1 MKKTI
6 KILNV
11 TINLVISLALATFAV
26 IGSVTGNFALAATAF
41 GALNFLLIASI
52 ATQLSE
58 VKKMVSLM
66 FLTTKATEAADLLS
80 NLFNNLFTHSEEE
93 EEDEDEEEETEQE
106 PKQKK
111 CRGKCE
117 SKEPKKAK
125 KKSTAK
131 TE

>member
-11 TINLVISLALATFAV
+11 TINLVLFLALITFAI

-41 GALNFLLIASI
+41 GALNLLLITSI
-52 ATQLSE
+52 AAQLSE

-80 NLFNNLFTHSEEE
+80 NLFNNLFTHSEE
-93 EEDEDEEEETEQE
+93 DEDEEEETEQE

-111 CRGKCE
+111 CRCKCE

>member
-1 MKKTI
+1 MKKII

-11 TINLVISLALATFAV
+11 TINLVIFLALVTCAI

-41 GALNFLLIASI
+41 GALNLLLIASI
-52 ATQLSE
+52 AAQLSE

-66 FLTTKATEAADLLS
+66 FLTTKATEAADDLLS
-80 NLFNNLFTHSEEE
+80 NLFNNLFTHS

-111 CRGKCE
+111 CRCKCE

>member
-11 TINLVISLALATFAV
+11 TINLVIFLALATSAV

-41 GALNFLLIASI
+41 GALNLLLITSI
-52 ATQLSE
+52 AAQLSE

-80 NLFNNLFTHSEEE
+80 NLFNNLFTHSEE
-93 EEDEDEEEETEQE
+93 DEDEEEETEQE

-111 CRGKCE
+111 CRCKCE

>member
-6 KILNV
+6 KILKV
-11 TINLVISLALATFAV
+11 TINLVIFLALVTFAI

-41 GALNFLLIASI
+41 GALNLLLITSI
-52 ATQLSE
+52 AAQLSK

-80 NLFNNLFTHSEEE
+80 NLFNNLFTHSEE
-93 EEDEDEEEETEQE
+93 DEDEEEETEQE

-111 CRGKCE
+111 CRCKCE

>member
-6 KILNV
+6 KILSV
-11 TINLVISLALATFAV
+11 TINLVIFLALVTFAV
-26 IGSVTGNFALAATAF
+26 IGSVTGNFALAAAAF

-66 FLTTKATEAADLLS
+66 FLTTKVTEAADLLS
-80 NLFNNLFTHSEEE
+80 NLFNNLFTHSEE
-93 EEDEDEEEETEQE
+93 DEDEEEETEQE

-111 CRGKCE
+111 CRCKCE

>member
-11 TINLVISLALATFAV
+11 TINLVIFLALATFAV

-41 GALNFLLIASI
+41 GAWNLLLITSI
-52 ATQLSE
+52 AAQLSE

-66 FLTTKATEAADLLS
+66 FLTTKATETADLLS
-80 NLFNNLFTHSEEE
+80 NLFNNLFTHS

-111 CRGKCE
+111 CRCKCE

>member
-11 TINLVISLALATFAV
+11 TINLVIFLALVTFAI

-41 GALNFLLIASI
+41 GALNLLLITSI
-52 ATQLSE
+52 AAQLSE

-66 FLTTKATEAADLLS
+66 FLTTKATEAADSLS
-80 NLFNNLFTHSEEE
+80 NLFNNLFTRS

-111 CRGKCE
+111 CRCKCE

>member
-11 TINLVISLALATFAV
+11 TINLVIFLALVTFAI

-41 GALNFLLIASI
+41 GALNLLLITSI
-52 ATQLSE
+52 AAQLSE
-58 VKKMVSLM
+58 VKKMVSFML
-66 FLTTKATEAADLLS
+66 LTTKATEAADLLS
-80 NLFNNLFTHSEEE
+80 NLFNNLFTHSEE
-93 EEDEDEEEETEQE
+93 DEDEEEETEQE

-111 CRGKCE
+111 CRCKCE

>member
-11 TINLVISLALATFAV
+11 TINLVIFLALATFAV

-41 GALNFLLIASI
+41 GALNLLLITSI
-52 ATQLSE
+52 AAQLSE

-80 NLFNNLFTHSEEE
+80 NLFNNLFTHSEE
-93 EEDEDEEEETEQE
+93 DEDEEEETEQE

-111 CRGKCE
+111 CRCKCE

>member
-11 TINLVISLALATFAV
+11 TINLVIFLALVTFAI

-41 GALNFLLIASI
+41 GALNLLLITSI
-52 ATQLSE
+52 AAQLSE

-66 FLTTKATEAADLLS
+66 FLTTKATEATDLLS
-80 NLFNNLFTHSEEE
+80 NLFNNLFTHS

-111 CRGKCE
+111 CRCKCE

>member
-11 TINLVISLALATFAV
+11 TINLVIFLALITSAI
-26 IGSVTGNFALAATAF
+26 IGSATGNFALAATAF
-41 GALNFLLIASI
+41 GALNLLLITSI
-52 ATQLSE
+52 AAQLSE

-80 NLFNNLFTHSEEE
+80 NLFNNLFTHSEE
-93 EEDEDEEEETEQE
+93 DEDEEEETEQE

-111 CRGKCE
+111 CRCKCE

>member
-11 TINLVISLALATFAV
+11 TINLVIFLALVTFAI

-41 GALNFLLIASI
+41 GALNLLLITSI
-52 ATQLSE
+52 AAQLSE

-80 NLFNNLFTHSEEE
+80 NLFNNLFTRS

-111 CRGKCE
+111 CRCKCK

>member
-6 KILNV
+6 KILSV
-11 TINLVISLALATFAV
+11 TINLVIFLALATFAV

-80 NLFNNLFTHSEEE
+80 NLFNNFFTHS

-111 CRGKCE
+111 CRCKCE

>member
-11 TINLVISLALATFAV
+11 TINLVIFLALVTFAI
-26 IGSVTGNFALAATAF
+26 IGSVTGNFALAATAL
-41 GALNFLLIASI
+41 GALNLLLITSI
-52 ATQLSE
+52 AAQLSE

-80 NLFNNLFTHSEEE
+80 NLFNNLFTHSEE
-93 EEDEDEEEETEQE
+93 DEDEEEETEQE

-111 CRGKCE
+111 CRCKCE

>member
-11 TINLVISLALATFAV
+11 TINLVIFLALVTFAI

-41 GALNFLLIASI
+41 GALNLLLITSI
-52 ATQLSE
+52 AAQLSE

-80 NLFNNLFTHSEEE
+80 NLFNNLFTRS

-111 CRGKCE
+111 CRCKCE

>member
-11 TINLVISLALATFAV
+11 TINLVIFLALITFAI

-41 GALNFLLIASI
+41 GALNLLLIISI
-52 ATQLSE
+52 AAQLSE

-66 FLTTKATEAADLLS
+66 FLTTKATKAADLLS
-80 NLFNNLFTHSEEE
+80 NLFNNLFTHSEE
-93 EEDEDEEEETEQE
+93 DEDEEEETEQE

-111 CRGKCE
+111 MPLQVRI
-117 SKEPKKAK
+117 
-125 KKSTAK
+125 
-131 TE
+131 

>member
-11 TINLVISLALATFAV
+11 TINLVILLALATFAV

-52 ATQLSE
+52 ATQLFE

-80 NLFNNLFTHSEEE
+80 NLFNNLFTHSEE
-93 EEDEDEEEETEQE
+93 DEDEEEETEQE
-106 PKQKK
+106 PK
-111 CRGKCE
+111 
-117 SKEPKKAK
+117 
-125 KKSTAK
+125 
-131 TE
+131 

>member
-6 KILNV
+6 KILSV
-11 TINLVISLALATFAV
+11 TMNLVIFLARVTFAV

-41 GALNFLLIASI
+41 GALNLLLITSI
-52 ATQLSE
+52 AAQLSE
-58 VKKMVSLM
+58 LKKMVSLM

-80 NLFNNLFTHSEEE
+80 NLFNNLFTHSEE
-93 EEDEDEEEETEQE
+93 DEDEEEETEQE

-111 CRGKCE
+111 CRCKCE

-131 TE
+131 TA

>member
-11 TINLVISLALATFAV
+11 TINLVIFLAMATFAV
-26 IGSVTGNFALAATAF
+26 IGSVTGNFALTATAF
-41 GALNFLLIASI
+41 GVLNFLLIVSI
-52 ATQLSE
+52 SAQLFE

-80 NLFNNLFTHSEEE
+80 NLFNNLFTRS

-111 CRGKCE
+111 CRCKCE

-125 KKSTAK
+125 KKSTTK

>member
-11 TINLVISLALATFAV
+11 TINLVIFLALVTFAV

-41 GALNFLLIASI
+41 GALNLLLITSI
-52 ATQLSE
+52 AAQLSE

-80 NLFNNLFTHSEEE
+80 NLFNNLFTHSEE
-93 EEDEDEEEETEQE
+93 DEDEEEETEQE

-111 CRGKCE
+111 CRCKCE

>member
-11 TINLVISLALATFAV
+11 TINLVIFLALATFAV
-26 IGSVTGNFALAATAF
+26 IGSVTGNFAVAATAF
-41 GALNFLLIASI
+41 GALNLLLITSI
-52 ATQLSE
+52 AAQLSE

-80 NLFNNLFTHSEEE
+80 NLFNNLFTHSEE
-93 EEDEDEEEETEQE
+93 DEDEEEETEQE

-111 CRGKCE
+111 CRCKCE

>member
-11 TINLVISLALATFAV
+11 TINLVIFLALVTFAI
-26 IGSVTGNFALAATAF
+26 IGSVTGNFALAATAL
-41 GALNFLLIASI
+41 GALNLLLITSI
-52 ATQLSE
+52 AAQLSE

-80 NLFNNLFTHSEEE
+80 NLFDNLFTHS

-111 CRGKCE
+111 CRCKCE

>member
-11 TINLVISLALATFAV
+11 TINLVIFLALITFAV

-41 GALNFLLIASI
+41 GALNLLLITSFAV
-52 ATQLSE
+52 QLSE

-80 NLFNNLFTHSEEE
+80 NLFNNLFTHSEE
-93 EEDEDEEEETEQE
+93 DEDEEEETEQE

-111 CRGKCE
+111 CRCKCE
-117 SKEPKKAK
+117 SREPKKAK

>member
-6 KILNV
+6 KILSV
-11 TINLVISLALATFAV
+11 TINLVIFLALVTFAV
-26 IGSVTGNFALAATAF
+26 IGSATGNFALAATAC
-41 GALNFLLIASI
+41 GVLNLLLISSI

-80 NLFNNLFTHSEEE
+80 ELFNNLFTHSEE
-93 EEDEDEEEETEQE
+93 DEDKETEQE

-111 CRGKCE
+111 CHCKCE

>member
-6 KILNV
+6 KILSV
-11 TINLVISLALATFAV
+11 TINLVIFLALVTFAV

-41 GALNFLLIASI
+41 GALNLLLITSI
-52 ATQLSE
+52 AAQLFE

-80 NLFNNLFTHSEEE
+80 NLFNNLFTHSEE
-93 EEDEDEEEETEQE
+93 DEDEEEETEQE

-111 CRGKCE
+111 CRCKCE

>member
-11 TINLVISLALATFAV
+11 TINLVIFLALVTFAI

-41 GALNFLLIASI
+41 GALNLLLITSI
-52 ATQLSE
+52 AAQLSE

-80 NLFNNLFTHSEEE
+80 NLFNDLFTHS

-111 CRGKCE
+111 CRCKCE

>member
-6 KILNV
+6 KILSV
-11 TINLVISLALATFAV
+11 TINLVIFLALATFAV

-41 GALNFLLIASI
+41 GALNLLLITSI
-52 ATQLSE
+52 AAQLSE

-80 NLFNNLFTHSEEE
+80 NLFNNLFTRS

-111 CRGKCE
+111 CRCKCE

>member
-11 TINLVISLALATFAV
+11 IINLVIFLALVTFAI
-26 IGSVTGNFALAATAF
+26 IGLATGNFVLAATAF
-41 GALNFLLIASI
+41 GALNLLLITSI
-52 ATQLSE
+52 AAQLSE

-80 NLFNNLFTHSEEE
+80 NLFNNLFTYS

-111 CRGKCE
+111 CRCKCE

>member
-11 TINLVISLALATFAV
+11 TINLVIFLALVTFAI

-41 GALNFLLIASI
+41 GALNLLLITSI
-52 ATQLSE
+52 AAQLSE

-80 NLFNNLFTHSEEE
+80 NLFNNLFTHSEE
-93 EEDEDEEEETEQE
+93 DEDEEEETEQE

-111 CRGKCE
+111 CRCKCE

>member
-11 TINLVISLALATFAV
+11 TINLIIFLALVAFAI
-26 IGSVTGNFALAATAF
+26 IGSVTGNFALAATAL
-41 GALNFLLIASI
+41 GALNLLLITSI
-52 ATQLSE
+52 AAQLSE

-66 FLTTKATEAADLLS
+66 FLTTKATEVADLLS
-80 NLFNNLFTHSEEE
+80 NLFNNLFTHS

-111 CRGKCE
+111 CRCKCE

>member
-11 TINLVISLALATFAV
+11 TINLVIFLALVTFAI

-41 GALNFLLIASI
+41 GALNLLLITSI
-52 ATQLSE
+52 AAQLSE

-80 NLFNNLFTHSEEE
+80 NLFNNLFIHS

-111 CRGKCE
+111 CRCKCE